1 MNLDPVKRFRESPHI
16 KGWGD
21 FVAGEQFHA
30 ATLAAL
36 WQSERNLAIPSDLN
50 DAAANFFRIQGA
62 QDFLRNLMSLAE
74 SAPEPPKPR
83 SYNLNMKP

>member
-16 KGWGD
+16 KGWAD
-21 FVAGEQFHA
+21 IMASAQFQEA
-30 ATLAAL
+30 ALAAI
-36 WQSERNLAIPSDLN
+36 WQQSRNLETPDSQDS
-50 DAAANFFRIQGA
+50 AAANFFRIQGA
-62 QDFLRNLMSLAE
+62 QDFIANLMRLGE